1 MKLRGAARLQGREG
15 PKRGVGGVA
24 AGRRGGLLRD
34 VRVLVFLAFVLLSL
48 LVIYVYP
55 PPPAGAGIN
64 GNLKYGLDLVG
75 GSYLQLKLEGV
86 LVKVEASK
94 SEIIKH
100 EIQELLRERGENASV
115 RVVAENET
123 ATVLETA
130 APLTEEELAALNIGT
145 VSVERLPAS
154 PPAPPQNATGN
165 VTRITVVA
173 DEKLVVTRYLE
184 DALGAD
190 VEPAAYRGVE
200 VYEIRKHVSKEELRG
215 VLAAVNASIGRDE
228 RGVEFFV
235 EGVTPE
241 TRDLAKEIMETKL
254 NMLGLRDI
262 PIRTV
267 GADIILI
274 DLAGVDIATARKL
287 VGKPGKFEIRIQ
299 TAGEA
304 GEIREGMR
312 LDAIKNMTAHVLY
325 GDEGI
330 AGVGAMPQQ
339 RRVDGVELWGAP
351 FTLTREGAEAL
362 REACIKYGAVEEA
375 GRERHELVML
385 LDDVVI
391 YSAPLSPEL
400 AEELK
405 THPVYNLIAETGSG
419 EEGRRAAREL
429 IIHLKAGALPVPVE
443 IIGSGEVPAPLG
455 EKFRR
460 EAALAAA
467 LAFVLVALVVYVRYR
482 NGRVVLP
489 MLVTLVCEVIIILG
503 FAAATGWQ
511 LDLPSVAGIIAVIGT
526 GIDQLVIITDE
537 IMSGAAATQP
547 ARKAQR
553 QKKGKTP
560 VKAYLRRVAEAFNI
574 IFVSATTT
582 AVAMLALA
590 FMALGTLRGFAIITI
605 VGILIGV
612 LITRPAYARIVQ
624 EVV

>member
-1 MKLRGAARLQGREG
+1 VSGVVGERGS
-15 PKRGVGGVA
+15 
-24 AGRRGGLLRD
+24 LLRD
-34 VRVLVFLAFVLLSL
+34 VRVSVFVIFVLLSL
-48 LVIYVYP
+48 FVIYVYP
-55 PPPAGAGIN
+55 PPPMGAGIN

-86 LVKVEASK
+86 LVKVEAEK

-100 EIQELLRERGENASV
+100 EIQELLREKGENASV
-115 RVVAENET
+115 EVVAENET

-130 APLTEEELAALNIGT
+130 APLTKEELEALNIGV
-145 VSVERLPAS
+145 VSVERLS
-154 PPAPPQNATGN
+154 TSLENATEEN
-165 VTRITVVA
+165 VTRITVTA
-173 DEKLVVTRYLE
+173 DEKYVVTRYLE
-184 DALGAD
+184 NALGAD
-190 VEPAAYRGVE
+190 VEPAVYRGTE
-200 VYEIRKHVSKEELRG
+200 VYEIRKLVSKEELEG

-228 RGVEFFV
+228 RGMEFFV

-267 GADIILI
+267 GTDIILI

-304 GEIREGMR
+304 GEIKKGMR
-312 LDAIKNMTAHVLY
+312 LEEIKNITAHVLY

-330 AGVGAMPQQ
+330 ASVGAIPQQ
-339 RRVDGVELWGAP
+339 RRTDDIERWGAP
-351 FTLTREGAEAL
+351 FTLTREGAAAL
-362 REACIKYGAVEEA
+362 RDACIKYKAVEEEE
-375 GRERHELVML
+375 RERHELAML

-391 YSAPLSPEL
+391 YSAPLSPDL
-400 AEELK
+400 ANELK
-405 THPVYNLIAETGSG
+405 AHPVYNLIAETGSG
-419 EEGRRAAREL
+419 EEGRQAAKEL

-455 EKFRR
+455 EKFRH

-467 LAFVLVALVVYVRYR
+467 LAFMLVALVVYVRYR

-489 MLVTLVCEVIIILG
+489 MLMTLVCEVIIILG

-526 GIDQLVIITDE
+526 GVDQLVIITDE
-537 IMSGAAATQP
+537 ILSGAATMQSAQ
-547 ARKAQR
+547 KAR

-560 VKAYLRRVAEAFNI
+560 VKVYLRRVAEAFNI
-574 IFVSATTT
+574 IFASAATT

-590 FMALGTLRGFAIITI
+590 LMALGTLRGFAIITI

-624 EVV
+624 EIA

>member
-1 MKLRGAARLQGREG
+1 MVGERGS
-15 PKRGVGGVA
+15 
-24 AGRRGGLLRD
+24 LLRD
-34 VRVLVFLAFVLLSL
+34 VRVSVFVIFVLLSL
-48 LVIYVYP
+48 FVIYVYP
-55 PPPAGAGIN
+55 PPPMGAGIN

-86 LVKVEASK
+86 LVKVEAEK

-100 EIQELLRERGENASV
+100 EIQELLREKGENASV
-115 RVVAENET
+115 EVVAENET
-123 ATVLETA
+123 ATVLEAA
-130 APLTEEELAALNIGT
+130 APLTKEELEALNIGV
-145 VSVERLPAS
+145 VSVERLS
-154 PPAPPQNATGN
+154 TSLENATEEN
-165 VTRITVVA
+165 VTRITVTA
-173 DEKLVVTRYLE
+173 DEKYVVTRYLE
-184 DALGAD
+184 NALGAD
-190 VEPAAYRGVE
+190 VEPAVYRGTE
-200 VYEIRKHVSKEELRG
+200 VYEIRKLVSKEELEG

-228 RGVEFFV
+228 RGMEFFV

-267 GADIILI
+267 GTDIILI

-304 GEIREGMR
+304 GEIKKGMR
-312 LDAIKNMTAHVLY
+312 LEEIKNITAHVLY

-330 AGVGAMPQQ
+330 ASVGAIPQQ
-339 RRVDGVELWGAP
+339 RRTDDIERWGAP
-351 FTLTREGAEAL
+351 FTLTREGAAAL
-362 REACIKYGAVEEA
+362 RDACIKYKAVEEEE
-375 GRERHELVML
+375 RERHELAML

-391 YSAPLSPEL
+391 YSAPLSPDL
-400 AEELK
+400 ANELK
-405 THPVYNLIAETGSG
+405 AHPVYNLIAETGSG
-419 EEGRRAAREL
+419 EEGRQAAKEL

-455 EKFRR
+455 EKFRH

-467 LAFVLVALVVYVRYR
+467 LAFMLVALVVYVRYR

-489 MLVTLVCEVIIILG
+489 MLMTLVCEVIIILG

-526 GIDQLVIITDE
+526 GVDQLVIITDE
-537 IMSGAAATQP
+537 ILSGAAATQS
-547 ARKAQR
+547 AQKAR

-560 VKAYLRRVAEAFNI
+560 VKVYLRRVAEAFNI
-574 IFVSATTT
+574 IFASAATT

-590 FMALGTLRGFAIITI
+590 LMALGTLRGFAIITI

-624 EVV
+624 EIA

>member
-1 MKLRGAARLQGREG
+1 MVGERGS
-15 PKRGVGGVA
+15 
-24 AGRRGGLLRD
+24 LLRD
-34 VRVLVFLAFVLLSL
+34 VRVSVFVIFVLLSL
-48 LVIYVYP
+48 FVIYVYP
-55 PPPAGAGIN
+55 PPPMGAGIN

-86 LVKVEASK
+86 LVKVEAEK

-100 EIQELLRERGENASV
+100 EIQELLREKGENASV
-115 RVVAENET
+115 EVVAENET

-130 APLTEEELAALNIGT
+130 APLTKEELEALNIGV
-145 VSVERLPAS
+145 VSVERLS
-154 PPAPPQNATGN
+154 TSLENATEEN
-165 VTRITVVA
+165 VTRITVTA
-173 DEKLVVTRYLE
+173 DEKYVVTRYLE
-184 DALGAD
+184 NALGAD
-190 VEPAAYRGVE
+190 VEPAVYRGTE
-200 VYEIRKHVSKEELRG
+200 VYEIRKLVSKEELEG

-228 RGVEFFV
+228 RGMEFFV

-267 GADIILI
+267 GTDIILI

-304 GEIREGMR
+304 GEIKKGMR
-312 LDAIKNMTAHVLY
+312 LEEIKNITAHVLY

-330 AGVGAMPQQ
+330 ASVGAIPQQ
-339 RRVDGVELWGAP
+339 RRTDDVERWGAP
-351 FTLTREGAEAL
+351 FTLTREGAAAL
-362 REACIKYGAVEEA
+362 RDACIKYKAVEEEE
-375 GRERHELVML
+375 RERHELAML

-391 YSAPLSPEL
+391 YSAPLSPDL
-400 AEELK
+400 ANELK
-405 THPVYNLIAETGSG
+405 AHPVYNLIAETGSG
-419 EEGRRAAREL
+419 EEGRQAAKEL

-455 EKFRR
+455 EKFRH

-467 LAFVLVALVVYVRYR
+467 LAFMLVALVVYVRYR

-489 MLVTLVCEVIIILG
+489 MLMTLVCEVIIILG

-526 GIDQLVIITDE
+526 GVDQLVIITDE
-537 IMSGAAATQP
+537 ILSGAATMQSAQ
-547 ARKAQR
+547 KAR

-560 VKAYLRRVAEAFNI
+560 VKVYLRRVAEAFNI
-574 IFVSATTT
+574 IFASAATT

-590 FMALGTLRGFAIITI
+590 LMALGTLRGFAIITI

-624 EVV
+624 EIA

>member
-1 MKLRGAARLQGREG
+1 MVGERGS
-15 PKRGVGGVA
+15 
-24 AGRRGGLLRD
+24 LLRD
-34 VRVLVFLAFVLLSL
+34 VRVSVFVIFVLLSL
-48 LVIYVYP
+48 FVIYVYP
-55 PPPAGAGIN
+55 PPPMGAGIN

-86 LVKVEASK
+86 LVKVEAEK

-100 EIQELLRERGENASV
+100 EIQELLREKGASV
-115 RVVAENET
+115 EVVAENET

-130 APLTEEELAALNIGT
+130 APLTKEELEALNIGV
-145 VSVERLPAS
+145 VSVETSLE
-154 PPAPPQNATGN
+154 NATEEN
-165 VTRITVVA
+165 VTRITVTA
-173 DEKLVVTRYLE
+173 DEKYVVTRYLE
-184 DALGAD
+184 NALGAD
-190 VEPAAYRGVE
+190 VEPAVYRGTE
-200 VYEIRKHVSKEELRG
+200 VYEIRKLVSKEELEG

-228 RGVEFFV
+228 RGMEFFV

-267 GADIILI
+267 GTDIILI

-304 GEIREGMR
+304 GEIKKGMR
-312 LDAIKNMTAHVLY
+312 LEEIKNITAHVLY

-330 AGVGAMPQQ
+330 ASVGAIPQQ
-339 RRVDGVELWGAP
+339 RRTDDVERWGAP
-351 FTLTREGAEAL
+351 FTLTREGAAAL
-362 REACIKYGAVEEA
+362 RDACIKYKAVEEEE
-375 GRERHELVML
+375 RERHELAML

-391 YSAPLSPEL
+391 YSAPLSPDL
-400 AEELK
+400 ANELK
-405 THPVYNLIAETGSG
+405 AHPVYNLIAETGSG
-419 EEGRRAAREL
+419 EEGRQAAKEL

-455 EKFRR
+455 EKFRH

-489 MLVTLVCEVIIILG
+489 MLMTLVCEVIIILG

-526 GIDQLVIITDE
+526 GVDQLVIITDE
-537 IMSGAAATQP
+537 ILSGAATMQSAQ
-547 ARKAQR
+547 KAS

-560 VKAYLRRVAEAFNI
+560 VKVYLRRVAEAFNI
-574 IFVSATTT
+574 IFASAATT

-590 FMALGTLRGFAIITI
+590 LMALGTLRGFAIITI

-624 EVV
+624 EIA

>member
-1 MKLRGAARLQGREG
+1 MVGERGS
-15 PKRGVGGVA
+15 
-24 AGRRGGLLRD
+24 LLRD
-34 VRVLVFLAFVLLSL
+34 VRVSVFVIFVLLSL
-48 LVIYVYP
+48 FVIYVYP
-55 PPPAGAGIN
+55 PPPMGAGIN

-86 LVKVEASK
+86 LVKVEAEK

-100 EIQELLRERGENASV
+100 EIQELLREKEENASV
-115 RVVAENET
+115 EVVAENET

-130 APLTEEELAALNIGT
+130 APLTKEELEALNIGV
-145 VSVERLPAS
+145 VSVERLS
-154 PPAPPQNATGN
+154 TSLENATEEN
-165 VTRITVVA
+165 VTRITVTA
-173 DEKLVVTRYLE
+173 DEKYVVTRYLE
-184 DALGAD
+184 NALGAD
-190 VEPAAYRGVE
+190 VEPAVYRGTE
-200 VYEIRKHVSKEELRG
+200 VYEIRKLVSKEELEG

-228 RGVEFFV
+228 RGMEFFV

-267 GADIILI
+267 GTDIILI

-304 GEIREGMR
+304 GEIKKGMR
-312 LDAIKNMTAHVLY
+312 LEEIKNITAHVLY

-330 AGVGAMPQQ
+330 ASVGAIPQQ
-339 RRVDGVELWGAP
+339 RRTDDVERWGAP
-351 FTLTREGAEAL
+351 FTLTREGAAAL
-362 REACIKYGAVEEA
+362 RDACIKYKAVEEEE
-375 GRERHELVML
+375 RERHELAML

-391 YSAPLSPEL
+391 YSAPLSPDL
-400 AEELK
+400 ANELK
-405 THPVYNLIAETGSG
+405 AHPVYNLIAETGSG
-419 EEGRRAAREL
+419 EEGRQAAKEL

-455 EKFRR
+455 EKFRH

-467 LAFVLVALVVYVRYR
+467 LAFMLVALVVYVRYR

-489 MLVTLVCEVIIILG
+489 MLMTLVCEVIIILG

-526 GIDQLVIITDE
+526 GVDQLVIITDE
-537 IMSGAAATQP
+537 ILSGAAATQS
-547 ARKAQR
+547 AQKAR
-553 QKKGKTP
+553 QKKGKTS
-560 VKAYLRRVAEAFNI
+560 VKVYLRRVAEAFNI
-574 IFVSATTT
+574 IFASAATT

-590 FMALGTLRGFAIITI
+590 LMALGTLRGFAIITI

-624 EVV
+624 EIA

>member
-1 MKLRGAARLQGREG
+1 VVGERGS
-15 PKRGVGGVA
+15 
-24 AGRRGGLLRD
+24 LLRD
-34 VRVLVFLAFVLLSL
+34 VRVSVFVIFVLLSL
-48 LVIYVYP
+48 FVIYVYP
-55 PPPAGAGIN
+55 PPPMGAGIN

-86 LVKVEASK
+86 LVKVEAEK

-100 EIQELLRERGENASV
+100 EIQELLREKGENASV
-115 RVVAENET
+115 EVVAENET

-130 APLTEEELAALNIGT
+130 APLTKEELEALNIGV
-145 VSVERLPAS
+145 VSVERLS
-154 PPAPPQNATGN
+154 TSLENATEEN
-165 VTRITVVA
+165 VTRITVTA
-173 DEKLVVTRYLE
+173 DEKYVVTRYLE
-184 DALGAD
+184 NALGAD
-190 VEPAAYRGVE
+190 VEPAVYRGTE
-200 VYEIRKHVSKEELRG
+200 VYEIRKLVSKEELEG

-228 RGVEFFV
+228 RGMEFFV

-267 GADIILI
+267 GTDIILI

-304 GEIREGMR
+304 GEIKKGMR
-312 LDAIKNMTAHVLY
+312 LEEIKNITAHVLY

-330 AGVGAMPQQ
+330 ASVGAIPQQ
-339 RRVDGVELWGAP
+339 RRTDDIERWGAP
-351 FTLTREGAEAL
+351 FTLTREGAAAL
-362 REACIKYGAVEEA
+362 RDACIKYKAVEEEE
-375 GRERHELVML
+375 RERHELAML

-391 YSAPLSPEL
+391 YSAPLSPDL
-400 AEELK
+400 ANELK
-405 THPVYNLIAETGSG
+405 AHPVYNLIAETGSG
-419 EEGRRAAREL
+419 EEGRQAAKEL

-455 EKFRR
+455 EKFRH

-467 LAFVLVALVVYVRYR
+467 LAFMLVALVVYVRYR

-489 MLVTLVCEVIIILG
+489 MLMTLVCEVIIILG

-526 GIDQLVIITDE
+526 GVDQLVIITDE
-537 IMSGAAATQP
+537 ILSGAATMQSAQ
-547 ARKAQR
+547 KAR

-560 VKAYLRRVAEAFNI
+560 VKVYLRRVAEAFNI
-574 IFVSATTT
+574 IFASAATT

-590 FMALGTLRGFAIITI
+590 LMALGTLRGFAIITI

-624 EVV
+624 EIA

>member
-1 MKLRGAARLQGREG
+1 MVGERGS
-15 PKRGVGGVA
+15 
-24 AGRRGGLLRD
+24 LLRD
-34 VRVLVFLAFVLLSL
+34 VRVSVFVIFVLLSL
-48 LVIYVYP
+48 FVIYVYP
-55 PPPAGAGIN
+55 PPPMGAGIN

-86 LVKVEASK
+86 LVKVEAEK

-100 EIQELLRERGENASV
+100 EIQELLREKGENASV
-115 RVVAENET
+115 EVVAENET

-130 APLTEEELAALNIGT
+130 APLTKEELEALNIGV
-145 VSVERLPAS
+145 VSVERLS
-154 PPAPPQNATGN
+154 TSLENATEEN
-165 VTRITVVA
+165 VTRITVTA
-173 DEKLVVTRYLE
+173 DEKYVVTRYLE
-184 DALGAD
+184 NALGAD
-190 VEPAAYRGVE
+190 VEPAVYRGTE
-200 VYEIRKHVSKEELRG
+200 VYEIRKLVSKEELEG

-228 RGVEFFV
+228 RGMEFFV

-267 GADIILI
+267 GTDIILI

-304 GEIREGMR
+304 GEIKKGMR
-312 LDAIKNMTAHVLY
+312 LEEIKNITAHVLY

-330 AGVGAMPQQ
+330 ASVGAIPQQ
-339 RRVDGVELWGAP
+339 RRTDDIERWGAP
-351 FTLTREGAEAL
+351 FTLTREGAAAL
-362 REACIKYGAVEEA
+362 RDACIKYKAVEEEE
-375 GRERHELVML
+375 RERHELAML

-391 YSAPLSPEL
+391 YSAPLSPDL
-400 AEELK
+400 ANELK
-405 THPVYNLIAETGSG
+405 AHPVYNLIAETGSG
-419 EEGRRAAREL
+419 EEGRQAAKEL

-455 EKFRR
+455 EKFRH

-467 LAFVLVALVVYVRYR
+467 LAFMLVALVVYVRYR

-489 MLVTLVCEVIIILG
+489 MLMTLVCEVIIILG

-526 GIDQLVIITDE
+526 GVDQLVIITDE
-537 IMSGAAATQP
+537 ILSGAATMQSAQ
-547 ARKAQR
+547 KAR

-560 VKAYLRRVAEAFNI
+560 VKVYLRRVAEAFNI
-574 IFVSATTT
+574 IFASAATT

-590 FMALGTLRGFAIITI
+590 LMALGTLRGFAIITI

-624 EVV
+624 EIA